1 MTNPADTIAKTMAM
15 MMVYRSTVDM
25 SGIDGNSHP
34 LFGGD
39 VVTGDPDAVCANA
52 GGSVGTCP
60 GAAVVT
66 GVIMDT
72 GAAVVTGVIMD
83 KGAAVVTGVIMDIGA
98 AVVTGANVGAAVV
111 I

>member
-25 SGIDGNSHP
+25 TGIDGNSHP
-34 LFGGD
+34 LFGG
-39 VVTGDPDAVCANA
+39 VVTSGPDAVCANA

-66 GVIMDT
+66 GVIMDK